1 MEQIEIPAYIVASY
15 TNTIHTLGTF
25 EGYRRISSKKKWL
38 RVHDNNEWKD
48 YYTPENVE
56 DLRRFFDHYLKG
68 EDNGWENTPKV
79 RFCILNPGGKNILNR
94 VAEDW
99 PLPGVKYQKLYLN
112 GENHSLQWSPVKAEN
127 TCIYDSDTKKRKVVY
142 RLKVQEDFEFCGYI
156 KLRLW
161 VSPLDHNDMD
171 LEACMEKLTLLGTSY
186 PDMPT
191 SARRAVGNIR
201 LSLRELDPERST
213 EELPYQTISHIQ
225 KVQPGQIVPVDICI
239 WPMGMKFKKG
249 EVMRLTISAYK
260 TPPVDGP
267 MSTVFGSAKITVPK
281 EGYTYIPGSK
291 VEMVTLGGNSKEIPA
306 SAIRKSLPGDVNKG
320 RHAIYTGGQYESYL
334 YLPVLP
340 KKD

>member
-1 MEQIEIPAYIVASY
+1 
-15 TNTIHTLGTF
+15 
-25 EGYRRISSKKKWL
+25 
-38 RVHDNNEWKD
+38 
-48 YYTPENVE
+48 
-56 DLRRFFDHYLKG
+56 
-68 EDNGWENTPKV
+68 
-79 RFCILNPGGKNILNR
+79 
-94 VAEDW
+94 
-99 PLPGVKYQKLYLN
+99 
-112 GENHSLQWSPVKAEN
+112 
-127 TCIYDSDTKKRKVVY
+127 
-142 RLKVQEDFEFCGYI
+142 
-156 KLRLW
+156 
-161 VSPLDHNDMD
+161 MD

-213 EELPYQTISHIQ
+213 EELPYQTICHIQ

-281 EGYTYIPGSK
+281 EGYTYMPGSK

-320 RHAIYTGGQYESYL
+320 HHAIYTGGQYESYL